1 MDFADLLCSEEC
13 VETMLDQSHSPALS
27 KAEWTGQ
34 TAVEGRDKVSQAE
47 TFTELLSLGSKQMS
61 HWVGHELAHQ
71 RCAIEAK
78 ERTLAVEWLQ
88 HLRELHSLRWQTFGV
103 AVNLLDRFLVNSFG
117 FPVNLLGLAATAAM
131 MVATKMEEVDPPPFH
146 SFLSCCMGR
155 FSRDTLAK
163 MEVNLLQVLKWEATA
178 VTPYHFA
185 DTILH
190 AYGQALVST
199 SDTQGQSSTM
209 FREELFEIIARTM
222 TEDEF
227 LCYMPS
233 VIAFGALKALARH
246 TRLDT
251 HVIEGELYRF
261 NVERHC
267 WQDVEACC
275 RMLENNVLF
284 HYRRAQSP
292 RGHFESTHEFE

>member
-1 MDFADLLCSEEC
+1 MDLTELLCSEEC
-13 VETMLDQSHSPALS
+13 VETLLDQSHSPALS

-34 TAVEGRDKVSQAE
+34 TVVEGRNKVSHAE
-47 TFTELLSLGSKQMS
+47 AFTELVSLGSKQMS
-61 HWVGHELAHQ
+61 HWVGHETAH
-71 RCAIEAK
+71 RGCAIEAK
-78 ERTLAVEWLQ
+78 ERALAVEWLQ

-103 AVNLLDRFLVNSFG
+103 AVNLLDRFLVDSFG
-117 FPVNLLGLAATAAM
+117 FPINLLGLAATAAM
-131 MVATKMEEVDPPPFH
+131 MVATKMEEVDPPPFL

-155 FSRDTLAK
+155 FSQDTLAK
-163 MEVNLLQVLKWEATA
+163 MEVNLLQVLKWEVAA

-190 AYGQALVST
+190 AYGQDLVST
-199 SDTQGQSSTM
+199 ADAQEMSSTM
-209 FREELFEIIARTM
+209 FREELFEIIARIM

-227 LCYMPS
+227 SCYLPS
-233 VIAFGALKALARH
+233 VIAFGALKALARRN
-246 TRLDT
+246 RLDT
-251 HVIEGELYRF
+251 HRIEGELYHF
-261 NVERHC
+261 NAERHR

-275 RMLENNVLF
+275 RMLEDNVLF